1 MTQPQGVSPSRLLAG
16 ISAVS
21 FSTLLLELAAT
32 RLFSVILFYHFAFLA
47 ISVALLGLGAGGV
60 FAHLRRERLAL
71 RGTRALA
78 ARLCALNAVI
88 IVAVL
93 EAVLHLPISLE
104 VSGGNFLK
112 LTLLYLVTAVP
123 FFLTGL
129 LFSVVYAREASRIG
143 QLYGADLG
151 GGALACLA
159 VVPILNLA
167 GGPNA
172 IVIAALGMAV
182 AAVIWAEERKLRVA
196 AIGLAVL
203 LAALAAANHSGKLID
218 VVYAKGLR
226 RDQSWMEFARWN
238 AISRVEV
245 NRIGD
250 AKYVVIDADASTAIM
265 NADPHNIPP
274 EWRRDLMAAAP
285 AVVNVLRPQGSYAII
300 GPGGGVDV
308 LRALAGGSKNVTAIE
323 INPLIATT
331 VMRERYADYAYHLYE
346 IPEVH
351 LHVAEGR
358 SWIRNSNDKYDV
370 IQMTLVDTWAS
381 TSAGAFALSENNLYT
396 VEAFKEYFDHL
407 KPDGILAITRWEFKE
422 PREALRVVSVAIEAL
437 RRADAADPRGH
448 FIIVAD
454 GRLDV
459 DGKPVT
465 VMAKRSPFSLEE
477 ELAVM
482 NRVFDEP
489 NLYPLYSPHYFEP
502 VVEDFGAKVP
512 PAFDCEQAIKKDE
525 ARLRTLNPKVD
536 LALRVMDCRAGLLS
550 FTRLAPAEARRPFA
564 ALIESSGPF
573 AKATKGAPYWSEEWT
588 PESVY
593 PYEVSPITDD
603 APFFF
608 FTMKT
613 RTALRNVLAGSDS
626 AMDWKNNLGVV
637 VLGMLLIISFAAVLA
652 FLILPLAI
660 QRGARGP
667 GAWTLLYFV
676 AVGLGYILVEIAF
689 IQRFVLFLGHPTY
702 ALTVVVFLLLL
713 SSGAGSLTARRW
725 LGDARRVRW
734 VLAGIT
740 VGLATLVVLLPKVLG
755 AWIGIPFPA
764 KLAVS
769 ALLLVPVGFAMGM
782 PFPTGLRQ
790 LAERGRGGVEWAW
803 AMNAG
808 ASVLGSALAMAIAI
822 HFGIAATLATGAAA
836 YLVAAALTHS
846 WRPVLGAQ
854 A

>member
-1 MTQPQGVSPSRLLAG
+1 MTQSQNLSPLRLLAG

-60 FAHLRRERLAL
+60 FAHLFRERLAR

-78 ARLCALNAVI
+78 AWLCALNAVVT
-88 IVAVL
+88 VAVL
-93 EAVLHLPISLE
+93 EAVLHLPISLD
-104 VSGGNFLK
+104 VSRGNFLK
-112 LTLLYLVTAVP
+112 LTVLYLVTAVP

-129 LFSVVYAREASRIG
+129 LFSVVYARESGRIG

-167 GGPNA
+167 GAPNA
-172 IVIAALGMAV
+172 ILIAALGMAV
-182 AAVIWAEERKLRVA
+182 ASAIWAEGHRGRAAGVA
-196 AIGLAVL
+196 LAVL
-203 LAALAAANHSGKLID
+203 LAALTGANHSGKLID

-226 RDQSWMEFARWN
+226 RDPAWVEFARWN

-250 AKYVVIDADASTAIM
+250 AKYVVIDADATTAIM
-265 NADPHNIPP
+265 NADPHNLPP
-274 EWRRDLMAAAP
+274 EWRRDLMSAAP
-285 AVVNVLRPQGSYAII
+285 AVANVLRPQGDYAII

-308 LRALAGGSKNVTAIE
+308 LRAVASGSKNVTGIE
-323 INPLIATT
+323 INPLIAST
-331 VMRERYADYAYHLYE
+331 VMRERYADYAYHLYQ
-346 IPEVH
+346 IPEVK
-351 LHVAEGR
+351 LHVADGR
-358 SWIRNSNDKYDV
+358 SWIRNSKDKYDV

-381 TSAGAFALSENNLYT
+381 TAAGAFALSENNLYT
-396 VEAFKEYFDHL
+396 VEAFHEYFDHL

-422 PREALRVVSVAIEAL
+422 PREALRVVSQEMEVL
-437 RRADAADPRGH
+437 RAWDPDGLPEH
-448 FIIVAD
+448 FLIVSDGELNAD
-454 GRLDV
+454 GR
-459 DGKPVT
+459 PVT
-465 VMAKRSPFSLEE
+465 VLAKKSAFTFEE
-477 ELAVM
+477 EGRLFTFL
-482 NRVFDEP
+482 REHP
-489 NLYPLYSPHYFEP
+489 NLKWLYSNEGVGYNIAHSKFTPAINEAAREYFREP
-502 VVEDFGAKVP
+502 KE
-512 PAFDCEQAIKKDE
+512 
-525 ARLRTLNPKVD
+525 
-536 LALRVMDCRAGLLS
+536 
-550 FTRLAPAEARRPFA
+550 RLAFAYLLGSKNPSVFARDYAFN
-564 ALIESSGPF
+564 I
-573 AKATKGAPYWSEEWT
+573 AP
-588 PESVY
+588 V
-593 PYEVSPITDD
+593 TDD

-613 RTALRNVLAGSDS
+613 GNVLRNILGGTGHG
-626 AMDWKNNLGVV
+626 MDWRINLGVV
-637 VLGMLLIISFAAVLA
+637 VLWMLLIISLVAVLA
-652 FLILPLAI
+652 FLIVPLTLRARVETRPAASLPKRL
-660 QRGARGP
+660 RVLP
-667 GAWTLLYFV
+667 LLYFV
-676 AVGLGYILVEIAF
+676 AVGLGYILVEVAL

-725 LGDARRVRW
+725 LQDARRVRW

-740 VGLATLVVLLPKVLG
+740 AGLATLVFLLPRALG

-790 LAERGRGGVEWAW
+790 LAERGEGGVEWAW

-822 HFGIAATLATGAAA
+822 HFGIAATLAAGAAA
-836 YLVAAALTHS
+836 YLGAAALTRS
-846 WRPVLGAQ
+846 WNPVLDAR